1 MLELLFLL
9 LPIAAAYGWYMGRR
23 SAQQDKQQ
31 NADRLSS
38 EYVAGVNFLLF
49 NQQDKAVDLFLD
61 MLKEDSSAFE
71 AHLTLGNLFRSRG
84 EIERAIRIHQSLFE
98 SNSLSFEQKLLA
110 EQQLG
115 RDYLAA
121 GVYDRAR
128 NIFLQLVDE
137 QDFRLSALQSLLA
150 IYQATSDWHKAIDVA
165 EKLVKM
171 GNPQLKEEIAHF
183 YCELALLELSSD
195 NLDGAFLLLNKAA
208 QSNKNGA
215 RVSIMKG
222 RIHIAR
228 AEYEKAISV
237 LKQVFDQNRDLV
249 SDTLA
254 MLYECHHHLA
264 AWNDWEAY
272 IQECVVGDC
281 GATAQLYLAEIIEK
295 RKRPEKAQIFI
306 KQQLERHPTMRLFYK
321 LIDYHLAD
329 AEEGR
334 AKESLELLRNMV
346 GEQIRSKP
354 DYRCRKCGFTTHSL
368 YWYCPSCRCWD
379 TIKPIKGFDGQ

>member
-1 MLELLFLL
+1 
-9 LPIAAAYGWYMGRR
+9 
-23 SAQQDKQQ
+23 
-31 NADRLSS
+31 
-38 EYVAGVNFLLF
+38 
-49 NQQDKAVDLFLD
+49 

-110 EQQLG
+110 TQQLG
-115 RDYLAA
+115 RDYFAA

-137 QDFRLSALQSLLA
+137 QDFRFSALQSLLA

-183 YCELALLELSSD
+183 YCELALMELSSD

-208 QSNKNGA
+208 QANKNGA

-228 AEYEKAISV
+228 GEYEK
-237 LKQVFDQNRDLV
+237 QFQ
-249 SDTLA
+249 
-254 MLYECHHHLA
+254 
-264 AWNDWEAY
+264 
-272 IQECVVGDC
+272 
-281 GATAQLYLAEIIEK
+281 YLSKFLTKIEI
-295 RKRPEKAQIFI
+295 
-306 KQQLERHPTMRLFYK
+306 
-321 LIDYHLAD
+321 
-329 AEEGR
+329 
-334 AKESLELLRNMV
+334 
-346 GEQIRSKP
+346 
-354 DYRCRKCGFTTHSL
+354 
-368 YWYCPSCRCWD
+368 
-379 TIKPIKGFDGQ
+379 